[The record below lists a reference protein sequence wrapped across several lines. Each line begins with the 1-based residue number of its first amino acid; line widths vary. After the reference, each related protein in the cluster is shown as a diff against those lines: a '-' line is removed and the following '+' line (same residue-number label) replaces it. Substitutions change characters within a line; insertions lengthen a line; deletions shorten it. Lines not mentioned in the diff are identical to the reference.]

1 MKNFFKFLVLI
12 FAFSLLSYSLRAGD
26 SYSDEDIKTMLPK
39 MLGANNVGKEFWFT
53 IPPCLEDESYGYANF
68 VKIYVTS
75 PYRTLVKVEVPGKSF
90 LQTKMTIPNDVIEF
104 SLNPTV
110 AQCYTRSYY
119 TKENPDDVFIGSGIN
134 VVANDPIVVYAVV
147 RYRYT
152 SDGFLAIPVSSL
164 GKEYIAAGYPVDPMF
179 ENGGVYIPGF
189 VGITAAYDQTTVRV
203 TIGGN
208 AYTKT
213 AGGLRAGQT
222 VQKVLNRGD
231 VYLISTQGQ
240 ASDLTGTKIIA
251 NKPVAVVTGN
261 QCTNIP
267 NGNRWCDYTV
277 EMDLPTFTWGY
288 DYHVPNVPK
297 LPKRKKPSLLRIFA
311 KEKGTTLYRDGREFA
326 YLKANTGFEG
336 DGWLETRM
344 NVGVPDYQSYPV
356 VISGNK
362 PISVTLYNTGVEE
375 DGYPRPNS
383 DPFVMA
389 MTPYQQYQKEITF
402 CTPATFGGQRFAENY
417 LGLVYQTDE
426 YGMCPDHI
434 EFAEVKSGQFVWK
447 KVNVLFPGVDD
458 IYRYDVDGKKYA
470 YKVIT
475 LAKDGVYK
483 IRAKTPFAC
492 YSYGFDSFDSYG
504 YPTSAALADLEKPDT
519 LPPDPKWRDSCGVIS
534 FATVTD
540 MPDDPTIRSNMAM
553 IVLHPYPESYNVD
566 FKYTDF
572 IPGEAR
578 TVPWRLE
585 VVDKTQDARAV
596 ITFSDRRG
604 NDTTIVIEY
613 KAVKLT
619 IRPNFADWG
628 LLKQNSGRV
637 SKEFWVINENE
648 QSAALVTSL
657 QLKSR
662 NQYFEIDMLGR
673 SLPFWLGPKD
683 SVKILVWFDPV
694 ENGTF
699 ADSIGVGDTCVF
711 AYKTRVQASVGQ
723 PIIEVSDINFGSVTV
738 GNTVAREFAIR
749 NSGTT
754 DLHIWGYTGPT
765 NAIVY
770 KATTL
775 PPVDINNRLANEI
788 VVKPGQEVRY
798 TVEFTPDAERDY
810 PDQIIFFSDAAERDS
825 ICDLYGIGIKPGLE
839 SNSYNWGR
847 KRIDRASHPA
857 GPYPVPSGDVIKL
870 RNTGTQEVH
879 ISGLIVVEDVNGD
892 AFEFDRNVFNNL
904 KLQPGEETVIPVV
917 FHPTKVGEHR
927 LRLKFQNTANSDAET
942 ILEGI
947 GIVGQLET
955 IDLTFDPMVIFDD
968 ANKQTKTMYIE
979 NKSYQ
984 WEDSVVITDLV
995 VNPAGAIAED
1005 GTSYGTEGF
1014 GYDKAALDLPVVL
1027 QPGQR
1032 LYLDAYFVAQKVQPT
1047 SATLTTV
1054 SDAIAE
1060 VTSTWSGSGI
1070 SRGIRSTGGS
1080 AKICVGDRAEI
1091 TCRIENP
1098 AQGELTVNRL
1108 YFNGDFEGIAFL
1120 NPADALGFKIPAG
1133 GSREVKIV
1141 YQPTKV
1147 EKKQIWLM
1155 IENNTLDKNPDSCAI
1170 DVEAVQYKGTARLNV
1185 VAPQIGRAWPAPGDK
1200 IPVSIEFSTSDNLIL
1215 AQVKELEVT
1224 VKYKPGLL
1232 KVDQASIEVGS
1243 ILEGRFTVQDL
1254 KIDDV
1259 KGEMTLRLVATGTNI
1274 LNGSGQILRFKFDSF
1289 LPTAEVGSDY
1299 STLEV
1304 NVEAMGTQCLLVDD
1318 IGSEVKLVPTCV
1330 YDLRWIATTA
1340 NQYYLGAISPN
1351 PVKNGAIDVNFGV
1364 AFDGWTEIVIINTK
1378 GEVVKRVTTGQMRA
1392 GDYTVRVDVNDLP
1405 NGMYII
1411 TMASEHFRQKQEF
1424 VITR

>member
-1 MKNFFKFLVLI
+1 T
-12 FAFSLLSYSLRAGD
+12 
-26 SYSDEDIKTMLPK
+26 DE
-39 MLGANNVGKEFWFT
+39 LG
-53 IPPCLEDESYGYANF
+53 
-68 VKIYVTS
+68 
-75 PYRTLVKVEVPGKSF
+75 
-90 LQTKMTIPNDVIEF
+90 MT
-104 SLNPTV
+104 
-110 AQCYTRSYY
+110 
-119 TKENPDDVFIGSGIN
+119 PDD
-134 VVANDPIVVYAVV
+134 
-147 RYRYT
+147 
-152 SDGFLAIPVSSL
+152 L
-164 GKEYIAAGYPVDPMF
+164 
-179 ENGGVYIPGF
+179 
-189 VGITAAYDQTTVRV
+189 
-203 TIGGN
+203 
-208 AYTKT
+208 
-213 AGGLRAGQT
+213 
-222 VQKVLNRGD
+222 
-231 VYLISTQGQ
+231 
-240 ASDLTGTKIIA
+240 
-251 NKPVAVVTGN
+251 
-261 QCTNIP
+261 
-267 NGNRWCDYTV
+267 
-277 EMDLPTFTWGY
+277 
-288 DYHVPNVPK
+288 
-297 LPKRKKPSLLRIFA
+297 
-311 KEKGTTLYRDGREFA
+311 
-326 YLKANTGFEG
+326 
-336 DGWLETRM
+336 
-344 NVGVPDYQSYPV
+344 
-356 VISGNK
+356 
-362 PISVTLYNTGVEE
+362 
-375 DGYPRPNS
+375 
-383 DPFVMA
+383 
-389 MTPYQQYQKEITF
+389 
-402 CTPATFGGQRFAENY
+402 
-417 LGLVYQTDE
+417 
-426 YGMCPDHI
+426 

-447 KVNVLFPGVDD
+447 KVNVKFPGVDPL
-458 IYRYDVDGKKYA
+458 YGYNVNGKRYA
-470 YKVIT
+470 YKVIQ
-475 LAKDGVYK
+475 LPQSGVFK
-483 IRAKTPFAC
+483 LRAKKPFAA
-492 YSYGFDSFDSYG
+492 YSYGFSDYDSYG

-519 LPPDPKWRDSCGVIS
+519 LPPVPKWRDSCGVIS

-553 IVLHPYPESYNVD
+553 IVLHPYPESFNVD

-572 IPGEAR
+572 IPGETR

-619 IRPNFADWG
+619 IRPNFTDWG
-628 LLKQNSGRV
+628 LLKQNSGQV

-657 QLKSR
+657 VLKSG
-662 NQYFEIDMLGR
+662 NQHFTIDMLGR
-673 SLPFWLGPKD
+673 SLPFWLAPKD

-723 PIIEVSDINFGSVTV
+723 PMIEVSDINFGSVTV

-749 NSGTT
+749 NPGTT

-765 NAIVY
+765 NGIVY

-775 PPVDINNRLANEI
+775 PPVDINNRLAEEI
-788 VVKPGQEVRY
+788 VVKPGQEIRY

-810 PDQIIFFSDAAERDS
+810 PDKIIFFSDASERDS

-857 GPYPVPSGDVIKL
+857 GPYAVPTGDVIKL

-879 ISGLIVVEDVNGD
+879 ISGLIEVENINGE
-892 AFEFDRNVFNNL
+892 AFEFDRGIFNNL
-904 KLQPGEETVIPVV
+904 TLQPGEERVVSVV

-927 LRLKFQNTANSDAET
+927 LRLRFQNTANSQTET

-955 IDLTFDPMVIFDD
+955 VDLTFDPMVIFDE

-984 WEDSVVITDLV
+984 WEDSVEITDLV

-1032 LYLDAYFVAQKVQPT
+1032 LYIDGYFVAQKVQPT

-1054 SDAIAE
+1054 SDAISE

-1080 AKICVGDRAEI
+1080 AKICVGDRTEI
-1091 TCRIENP
+1091 TCVIENP
-1098 AQGELTVNRL
+1098 AQGELSVTKL
-1108 YFNGDFEGIAFL
+1108 SLNGDFEGIAFL
-1120 NPADALGFKIPAG
+1120 NPADAFGFKIAPG
-1133 GSREVKIV
+1133 GRREVKLV

-1147 EKKQIWLM
+1147 EQKRVWLM

-1170 DVEAVQYKGTARLNV
+1170 DVEAVQYKGTARINV
-1185 VAPQIGRAWPAPGDK
+1185 VAENVGRVWPVAGDK
-1200 IPVSIEFSTSDNLIL
+1200 IPISIEFTTSDNLIL

-1224 VKYKPGLL
+1224 IKYKPGLL
-1232 KVDQASIEVGS
+1232 KVDAGSIEVGNAIS
-1243 ILEGRFTVQDL
+1243 GRFNMQNVN
-1254 KIDDV
+1254 IDDA
-1259 KGEMTLRLVATGTNI
+1259 KGEMNLRLVATGTNI
-1274 LNGSGQILRFKFDSF
+1274 LNESGQILRFKFDSF
-1289 LPTAEVGSDY
+1289 LPTEEVGTDY
-1299 STLEV
+1299 STLV
-1304 NVEAMGTQCLLVDD
+1304 VDVEARGTQCLLVDD
-1318 IGSEVKLVPTCV
+1318 VGSEVKLQPTCV

-1340 NQYYLGAISPN
+1340 NQYYLGQVTPN
-1351 PVKNGAIDVNFGV
+1351 PVKGGTLDVNFGV

-1378 GEVVKRVTTGQMRA
+1378 GEIVKRVTTGAMRA
-1392 GDYTVRVDVNDLP
+1392 GDYNVRVDVGDLP

-1411 TMASEHFRQKQEF
+1411 TMSSEHFRQKQEF
-1424 VITR
+1424 ILMK

>member
-1 MKNFFKFLVLI
+1 
-12 FAFSLLSYSLRAGD
+12 
-26 SYSDEDIKTMLPK
+26 
-39 MLGANNVGKEFWFT
+39 
-53 IPPCLEDESYGYANF
+53 
-68 VKIYVTS
+68 
-75 PYRTLVKVEVPGKSF
+75 
-90 LQTKMTIPNDVIEF
+90 
-104 SLNPTV
+104 
-110 AQCYTRSYY
+110 
-119 TKENPDDVFIGSGIN
+119 
-134 VVANDPIVVYAVV
+134 
-147 RYRYT
+147 
-152 SDGFLAIPVSSL
+152 
-164 GKEYIAAGYPVDPMF
+164 
-179 ENGGVYIPGF
+179 
-189 VGITAAYDQTTVRV
+189 
-203 TIGGN
+203 
-208 AYTKT
+208 
-213 AGGLRAGQT
+213 
-222 VQKVLNRGD
+222 
-231 VYLISTQGQ
+231 
-240 ASDLTGTKIIA
+240 
-251 NKPVAVVTGN
+251 
-261 QCTNIP
+261 
-267 NGNRWCDYTV
+267 
-277 EMDLPTFTWGY
+277 
-288 DYHVPNVPK
+288 
-297 LPKRKKPSLLRIFA
+297 
-311 KEKGTTLYRDGREFA
+311 
-326 YLKANTGFEG
+326 
-336 DGWLETRM
+336 
-344 NVGVPDYQSYPV
+344 
-356 VISGNK
+356 
-362 PISVTLYNTGVEE
+362 
-375 DGYPRPNS
+375 
-383 DPFVMA
+383 
-389 MTPYQQYQKEITF
+389 
-402 CTPATFGGQRFAENY
+402 
-417 LGLVYQTDE
+417 
-426 YGMCPDHI
+426 
-434 EFAEVKSGQFVWK
+434 
-447 KVNVLFPGVDD
+447 
-458 IYRYDVDGKKYA
+458 
-470 YKVIT
+470 
-475 LAKDGVYK
+475 
-483 IRAKTPFAC
+483 
-492 YSYGFDSFDSYG
+492 
-504 YPTSAALADLEKPDT
+504 
-519 LPPDPKWRDSCGVIS
+519 
-534 FATVTD
+534 
-540 MPDDPTIRSNMAM
+540 
-553 IVLHPYPESYNVD
+553 
-566 FKYTDF
+566 
-572 IPGEAR
+572 
-578 TVPWRLE
+578 
-585 VVDKTQDARAV
+585 
-596 ITFSDRRG
+596 
-604 NDTTIVIEY
+604 
-613 KAVKLT
+613 
-619 IRPNFADWG
+619 
-628 LLKQNSGRV
+628 
-637 SKEFWVINENE
+637 
-648 QSAALVTSL
+648 
-657 QLKSR
+657 
-662 NQYFEIDMLGR
+662 
-673 SLPFWLGPKD
+673 
-683 SVKILVWFDPV
+683 
-694 ENGTF
+694 
-699 ADSIGVGDTCVF
+699 
-711 AYKTRVQASVGQ
+711 
-723 PIIEVSDINFGSVTV
+723 
-738 GNTVAREFAIR
+738 
-749 NSGTT
+749 
-754 DLHIWGYTGPT
+754 
-765 NAIVY
+765 
-770 KATTL
+770 
-775 PPVDINNRLANEI
+775 
-788 VVKPGQEVRY
+788 
-798 TVEFTPDAERDY
+798 
-810 PDQIIFFSDAAERDS
+810 
-825 ICDLYGIGIKPGLE
+825 
-839 SNSYNWGR
+839 
-847 KRIDRASHPA
+847 
-857 GPYPVPSGDVIKL
+857 
-870 RNTGTQEVH
+870 
-879 ISGLIVVEDVNGD
+879 
-892 AFEFDRNVFNNL
+892 
-904 KLQPGEETVIPVV
+904 
-917 FHPTKVGEHR
+917 
-927 LRLKFQNTANSDAET
+927 
-942 ILEGI
+942 
-947 GIVGQLET
+947 
-955 IDLTFDPMVIFDD
+955 MVIFDD

-1274 LNGSGQILRFKFDSF
+1274 LNGSGRILRFKFDSF